1 VKKKYSHIQGSAQSH
16 ERLGFGAACRAVC
29 GLACNTKWSAA
40 FIAAFIAV
48 IIAVP
53 GATFLHAAG
62 QLAAR
67 TVSDGTTVQ
76 DDLQARIAERLSATG
91 AEFGFA
97 YRDLETGAGIL
108 LSPDT
113 EFHAASMMKV
123 PVMVRLYRMAD
134 EGSLDL
140 DAPLPVRNE
149 FTSIYDGS
157 AYALTW
163 DDDSDSTLYA
173 RTGDA
178 IPTRELI
185 DLMISRSSNLATN
198 ILIEL
203 ADPDSIAVMLEGF
216 GAQGMKV
223 LRGVEDTPAYRHGM
237 NNTTSARGLLE
248 LYTALGRGTAASQA
262 STREML
268 DILSRQEFNE
278 MIPAGLPADVP
289 VAHKTGWIT
298 EIDHDGG
305 IVLPPGGSP
314 YVLVIL
320 TRGVEDTAVTRR
332 AGADVS
338 RMIWES
344 RTAAGTAR
352 PE

>member
-1 VKKKYSHIQGSAQSH
+1 MTQYSHIPSGTQTPGPRKSVAHPGAVRGVAVVVALCLSCLYTAGRLSAQTAQEGTDSL
-16 ERLGFGAACRAVC
+16 EE
-29 GLACNTKWSAA
+29 LASQ
-40 FIAAFIAV
+40 V
-48 IIAVP
+48 
-53 GATFLHAAG
+53 
-62 QLAAR
+62 
-67 TVSDGTTVQ
+67 
-76 DDLQARIAERLSATG
+76 AERLSATG
-91 AEFGFA
+91 AEYGFA
-97 YRDLETGAGIL
+97 YRDLETGAEIL
-108 LSPDT
+108 LGPET

-134 EGSLDL
+134 AGTLDL

-157 AYALTW
+157 TYSLTW

-173 RTGDA
+173 LTDDA

-185 DLMISRSSNLATN
+185 DLMIKRSSNLATN

-203 ADPDSIAVMLEGF
+203 ADPDSIAVMLEEF

-237 NNTTSARGLLE
+237 NNTTNARGLLE
-248 LYTALGRGTAASQA
+248 LYTALGRGTAASPA
-262 STREML
+262 STQAML
-268 DILSRQEFNE
+268 DILLGQEFNDA
-278 MIPAGLPADVP
+278 IPAGLPAGVP

-305 IVLPPGGSP
+305 IVFPPAGSP

-320 TRGVEDTAVTRR
+320 TRGVEDEAVTRR
-332 AGADVS
+332 AAADVS
-338 RMIWES
+338 RMVWES
-344 RTAAGTAR
+344 TTAAGGS
-352 PE
+352 PGSE

>member
-1 VKKKYSHIQGSAQSH
+1 MNRKYSHIRRNAQSP
-16 ERLGFGAACRAVC
+16 ESLRFGATPSGVCSSTCGAV
-29 GLACNTKWSAA
+29 
-40 FIAAFIAV
+40 FIAV
-48 IIAVP
+48 IIVVIVAIP
-53 GATFLHAAG
+53 GDTLLGTAG

-67 TVSDGTTVQ
+67 TPGDGTAVQ
-76 DDLQARIAERLSATG
+76 EDVAARIAERLSATG

-97 YRDLETGAGIL
+97 YRDLETGAEIL

-149 FTSIYDGS
+149 FTSLYDGS
-157 AYALTW
+157 TYSLTW

-185 DLMISRSSNLATN
+185 DLMIERSSNLATN

-203 ADPDSIAVMLEGF
+203 ADPDSIAAMLESF

-248 LYTALGRGTAASQA
+248 LYTALGRGTAASPA

-268 DILSRQEFNE
+268 DILLGQEFNE

-320 TRGVEDTAVTRR
+320 TRGVEDTSGTRR

-338 RMIWES
+338 RMIWKS
-344 RTAAGTAR
+344 RTATGTAR

>member
-1 VKKKYSHIQGSAQSH
+1 MNRKYSHIRSSTQSPGPLRFGGASSAVWGTTRSV
-16 ERLGFGAACRAVC
+16 L
-29 GLACNTKWSAA
+29 
-40 FIAAFIAV
+40 FIAAISAV
-48 IIAVP
+48 LCAISP
-53 GATFLHAAG
+53 RSAG

-67 TVSDGTTVQ
+67 TPGDRTAVQ
-76 DDLQARIAERLSATG
+76 EDLAARIAERLTAAG

-97 YRDLETGAGIL
+97 YRDLETGSEIL
-108 LSPDT
+108 LSPDA

-134 EGSLDL
+134 AGSLDL

-157 AYALTW
+157 TYSLSW

-178 IPTRELI
+178 VPTRELI
-185 DLMISRSSNLATN
+185 ELLIERSSNLATN

-203 ADPDSIAVMLEGF
+203 ADPDSIAAMLEEL

-248 LYTALGRGTAASQA
+248 LYTALGRGTAASPA

-268 DILSRQEFNE
+268 DILLRQEFNE

-305 IVLPPGGSP
+305 IVFPPGGSP